1 MPISKHL
8 TNNRVNRPLPEQAD
22 GVTLNLSELL
32 AYKAQSVRWLPP
44 AKSLWSQLN
53 GQHTSKQQGR
63 GMNFSEVRQYQP
75 GDDIRSID
83 WRVTAR
89 TGKAHTKLFTEEREQ
104 PVMLYLDFSRSM
116 RFGSTLM
123 LKSVQMAH
131 LASLISWVA
140 AQQKDRVGAVLD
152 SGHSLYDIKPA
163 SGNKG
168 PLQLLNRLI
177 KMHNQAVTET
187 TEEKQ
192 PFSDGLHALH
202 RLCPKG
208 SDIVI
213 CSDFTRFDYQDD
225 KARLTQLR
233 QHNRINVVQFFD
245 PLEMGQTRFRGAEK
259 VTNGKTTTR
268 LNFSSAAARKG
279 LENAFKSEQQKI
291 AALCRSLAIPYYAL
305 SSADSL
311 LSQITGA

>member
-1 MPISKHL
+1 ML
-8 TNNRVNRPLPEQAD
+8 VNKSLNPSLPQQAD
-22 GVTLNLSELL
+22 GVTLSLSELL

-53 GQHTSKQQGR
+53 GQHSSKQQGR

-140 AQQKDRVGAVLD
+140 MEQKDRIGAVLD
-152 SGHSLYDIKPA
+152 SGNALYDIKPA

-168 PLQLLNRLI
+168 PLQLLNRLML
-177 KMHNQAVTET
+177 MHNQAITDMAEDSLR
-187 TEEKQ
+187 
-192 PFSDGLHALH
+192 FCDGLHALH

-213 CSDFTRFDYQDD
+213 CSDFTRFNYQDD

-233 QHNRINVVQFFD
+233 QHNRINMVQFFD
-245 PLEMGQTRFRGAEK
+245 PLEQGETLFRGTEK
-259 VTNGKTTTR
+259 ITNGETTTW
-268 LNFSSAAARKG
+268 LNFSSASARQR
-279 LENAFKSEQQKI
+279 LESAFKSEQEKI
-291 AALCRSLAIPYYAL
+291 ATLCRSLAIPYYAL
-305 SSADSL
+305 SSAKPL
-311 LSQITGA
+311 LSQIAGA